1 MIYPPQRIGSSSP
14 TQVLLRC
21 RNAFALSLRFTVA
34 VALFCA
40 SVFPLSAET
49 DIKTLSDNEVAK
61 RQSAAKESSAFLM
74 KAKRAWQD
82 AALDKKALETAY
94 NHYVAALELLPQ
106 NAATSNQRKEV
117 VDDFCRLA
125 MEYATHLITRGQ
137 FQDAESVAKTIRSP
151 SCNPNHKP
159 AEQLLA
165 NLEQPGYY
173 NRTITPD
180 FGDRKDKITV
190 LLNQAEGYL
199 NSDRYDLALKR
210 YEEALNLDP
219 YNTAARHGMETVNKK
234 RTNYYDEAYNE
245 TRSRMLWFTER
256 TWEKPIR
263 RLGSLDR
270 STEAEKLNQSTN
282 KDAINK
288 KLNGTFLAKIDLPE
302 ATLREAV
309 DFLKQ
314 KSRELDTSTDDPK
327 KRGVNIVLKLPP
339 PKAPALPQGDATTPA
354 LDQPASPTVTEN
366 FKVSLSLRNVPLI
379 EAIRYLT
386 ELSGLKYKI
395 EPYAV
400 SLVPITENT
409 DELLTKEYRV
419 KPNFIPSDTDSTES
433 APVAG
438 NQAAGGNKERIKG
451 GKDAASFLI
460 SQGILFPIITDA
472 KGKVVDK
479 AFATYIP
486 AGSKLVVRNTQ
497 NALDLIGVLVDGE
510 MGTAPTQVEIESK
523 FVEISQSN
531 VKELGFDWLLGPL
544 SIGGGFYPNG
554 GSRPAGQPLTGDYYS
569 NFPFADVGDNPVT
582 AGNRSGIGTS
592 VNSAITANSLNALLA
607 GIPQGANVPSPGI
620 LGLAGIFTNPEFQM
634 VIRALNQKKGVD
646 LMSAPKVT
654 TKSGVKATIKIVR
667 EFPYPTEFTPA
678 EVPKSTGSQGLNIN
692 QQPSGNTA
700 SNTGNNTG
708 NGTLLQQNP
717 TIVSTTAGVTPSTP
731 TTFANRD
738 IGVTLEVEPQVG
750 ADNYTIDLAL
760 SPQVVEFEGFV
771 NYGSPVVG
779 PRYVMPTL
787 LNPSGIETFSITDNV
802 INQPIFGV
810 RKVNTSVS
818 IWDGQ
823 TVALGGLIRED
834 VQKVEDRVPLLGDIP
849 LAGSLFRS
857 DVEQKIKRNLIIFV
871 TARLMDAQGQPLKQ
885 ENEDEDIVNPAGL
898 PEDLPQPQV
907 NTR

>member
-1 MIYPPQRIGSSSP
+1 MIFSPQRIVRPTP
-14 TQVLLRC
+14 TQVILC
-21 RNAFALSLRFTVA
+21 SDNALAFSLRFTVA
-34 VALFCA
+34 VALFTA
-40 SVFPLSAET
+40 SVFQLSAET

-94 NHYVAALELLPQ
+94 NDYLAALELLPQ

-125 MEYATHLITRGQ
+125 MEYANHLITRGQ

-151 SCNPNHKP
+151 SCNPNYKP
-159 AEQLLA
+159 AAQLLS

-173 NRTITPD
+173 NRTITPA
-180 FGDRKDKITV
+180 FADRKDKITV
-190 LLNQAEGYL
+190 ILNQAEGYL
-199 NSDRYDLALKR
+199 NTSRYDLALKR

-219 YNTAARHGMETVNKK
+219 YNTAARQGMETVNKK

-256 TWEKPIR
+256 TWERPIR

-270 STEAEKLNQSTN
+270 STEAGKLEISTN
-282 KDAINK
+282 KDAINR
-288 KLNGTFLAKIDLPE
+288 KLNGTLIEKIELPD

-314 KSRELDTSTDDPK
+314 KSRDLDTSADDPK

-339 PKAPALPQGDATTPA
+339 AQAPAPPQGDETAPT

-400 SLVPITENT
+400 SLIPITENT
-409 DELLTKEYRV
+409 DELLTKEFRV
-419 KPNFIPSDTDSTES
+419 KPNFIPSDTSSTES
-433 APVAG
+433 APVPGA
-438 NQAAGGNKERIKG
+438 QVAGGNKERIKG
-451 GKDAASFLI
+451 RSNGTSYLKN
-460 SQGILFPIITDA
+460 QGIPFPD
-472 KGKVVDK
+472 G
-479 AFATYIP
+479 AFAQYIP
-486 AGSKLVVRNTQ
+486 SGNKLIVRNTQ

-554 GSRPAGQPLTGDYYS
+554 GSRPAGQPLTGDYYG

-607 GIPQGANVPSPGI
+607 GIPQGANVASPGI

-654 TKSGVKATIKIVR
+654 TKSGVKAMIKMVR

-678 EVPKSTGSQGLNIN
+678 EVPKSTGSQGLNIS
-692 QQPSGNTA
+692 QQPSG
-700 SNTGNNTG
+700 NTG

-787 LNPSGIETFSITDNV
+787 LNPSGIETFNITDNV

-849 LAGSLFRS
+849 LAGRLFRS

-885 ENEDEDIVNPAGL
+885 ENEDEDIVNPVGL

-907 NTR
+907 NTTGSISK

>member
-1 MIYPPQRIGSSSP
+1 MIFSPQRIGSPSP
-14 TQVLLRC
+14 IQVLLCC
-21 RNAFALSLRFTVA
+21 RNAFAFSLRFTVA
-34 VALFCA
+34 VALFTA
-40 SVFPLSAET
+40 SVFQLSAET

-94 NHYVAALELLPQ
+94 NHYLAALELLPQ

-125 MEYATHLITRGQ
+125 IEYANHLITRGQ
-137 FQDAESVAKTIRSP
+137 FQDAQSVLKTILSP
-151 SCNPNHKP
+151 SCNPNYKP
-159 AEQLLA
+159 AAQLLS
-165 NLEQPGYY
+165 NLEQDDPPYY

-180 FGDRKDKITV
+180 FADRKDKITV
-190 LLNQAEGYL
+190 ILNQAEGYL

-219 YNTAARHGMETVNKK
+219 YNTAAREGMETVNKQ

-256 TWEKPIR
+256 TWERPIR

-282 KDAINK
+282 KDAINR
-288 KLNGTFLAKIDLPE
+288 KLNGTLIEKIELPE

-339 PKAPALPQGDATTPA
+339 AQAPAPPQGDETAPT
-354 LDQPASPTVTEN
+354 LDQPASPAVTEN

-400 SLVPITENT
+400 SLIPITENT
-409 DELLTKEYRV
+409 DELLTKEFRV
-419 KPNFIPSDTDSTES
+419 KPNFIPSDTSSTES
-433 APVAG
+433 APLPGAQV
-438 NQAAGGNKERIKG
+438 AGGNKERIKG
-451 GKDAASFLI
+451 RSNGTSYLKN
-460 SQGILFPIITDA
+460 QGILFPD
-472 KGKVVDK
+472 G
-479 AFATYIP
+479 AFAQYIP
-486 AGSKLVVRNTQ
+486 SGNKLIVRNTQ

-523 FVEISQSN
+523 FVEISQNN

-607 GIPQGANVPSPGI
+607 GLPQGANVASPGI

-678 EVPKSTGSQGLNIN
+678 EVPKSTGSQGLNIS
-692 QQPSGNTA
+692 QQPSG
-700 SNTGNNTG
+700 NTGNNTG

-779 PRYVMPTL
+779 PKYVMPTL
-787 LNPSGIETFSITDNV
+787 LNPSGIETFVITDNV

-849 LAGSLFRS
+849 LAGCLFRS

-885 ENEDEDIVNPAGL
+885 ENEDEDIVNPDGL

-907 NTR
+907 NTTGSISK

>member
-1 MIYPPQRIGSSSP
+1 MIYSPQRIGSQSP
-14 TQVLLRC
+14 TPVLLSF

-34 VALFCA
+34 VALFTA
-40 SVFPLSAET
+40 SVFQLSAET

-74 KAKRAWQD
+74 KAKSAWQD

-94 NHYVAALELLPQ
+94 NHYLAALELLPQ

-125 MEYATHLITRGQ
+125 MEYANHLITRGQ

-151 SCNPNHKP
+151 SCNPNYKP
-159 AEQLLA
+159 AAQLIA
-165 NLEQPGYY
+165 NLEQPSYY

-180 FGDRKDKITV
+180 FADRKDKITV
-190 LLNQAEGYL
+190 ILNQAEGYL
-199 NSDRYDLALKR
+199 NTDRYDLALKR

-219 YNTAARHGMETVNKK
+219 YNVAARQGMENVNKK

-245 TRSRMLWFTER
+245 TRSRMLWLADR
-256 TWEKPIR
+256 TWERPIR
-263 RLGSLDR
+263 RQGSLDR
-270 STEAEKLNQSTN
+270 STEGGKLDISTN
-282 KDAINK
+282 KDAINR
-288 KLNGTFLAKIDLPE
+288 KLNGFIIEKIELPE

-314 KSRELDTSTDDPK
+314 KSRDLDTTTDDPK

-339 PKAPALPQGDATTPA
+339 AQAPDSTQGDATAPA
-354 LDQPASPTVTEN
+354 IDQPASAVVTEN
-366 FKVSLSLRNVPLI
+366 FKVSLSLRNIPLI

-400 SLVPITENT
+400 SLIPITENT
-409 DELLTKEYRV
+409 DELLTKEFRV
-419 KPNFIPSDTDSTES
+419 KPNFIPSDTGSTETD
-433 APVAG
+433 ALPGAQV
-438 NQAAGGNKERIKG
+438 AGGNKERIKG
-451 GKDAASFLI
+451 RSNGTSYLKN
-460 SQGILFPIITDA
+460 QGILFPD
-472 KGKVVDK
+472 G
-479 AFATYIP
+479 AFAQYIP
-486 AGSKLVVRNTQ
+486 SGNKLIVRNTQ

-523 FVEISQSN
+523 FVEISQNN

-554 GSRPAGQPLTGDYYS
+554 GSRPAGQPLTGDYYG

-607 GIPQGANVPSPGI
+607 GIPQGANVASPGI

-678 EVPKSTGSQGLNIN
+678 EVPKSTSGQGQNG
-692 QQPSGNTA
+692 QQGQQGPVPAPSPGVE
-700 SNTGNNTG
+700 
-708 NGTLLQQNP
+708 LILQQNP
-717 TIVSTTAGVTPSTP
+717 TIVSTSAAVTPSTP

-771 NYGSPVVG
+771 NYGSPVVA
-779 PRYVMPTL
+779 PRYVIPTL
-787 LNPSGIETFSITDNV
+787 LNPSGIETFNITDNV

-849 LAGSLFRS
+849 LAGRLFRS

-885 ENEDEDIVNPAGL
+885 ENEDEDIVNPVGL

-907 NTR
+907 NTTGSISK

>member
-1 MIYPPQRIGSSSP
+1 MV
-14 TQVLLRC
+14 T
-21 RNAFALSLRFTVA
+21 
-34 VALFCA
+34 LFFA
-40 SVFPLSAET
+40 SVFHLPAQT
-49 DIKTLSDNEVAK
+49 DIKTLSDKEVAK
-61 RQSAAKESSAFLM
+61 RQSAAKESSALVM

-82 AALDKKALETAY
+82 AALDKKSLEAAY
-94 NHYVAALELLPQ
+94 IHYLAALDLLPP
-106 NAATSNQRKEV
+106 NSATADQRKGV
-117 VDDFCRLA
+117 MDDFCKLS
-125 MEYATHLITRGQ
+125 MEYANQLISRGQ
-137 FQDAESVAKTIRSP
+137 FQDAESVAKTVLSATD
-151 SCNPNHKP
+151 NPNYKP
-159 AEQLLA
+159 AVQLID
-165 NLEQPGYY
+165 NLEQPSYY
-173 NRTITPD
+173 NRTITPTFAD
-180 FGDRKDKITV
+180 KKDKITV
-190 LLNQAEGYL
+190 ILNQAEGYL
-199 NSDRYDLALKR
+199 NTARYDLAFKR

-219 YNTAARHGMETVNKK
+219 YNVAARQGMENVNKK
-234 RTNYYDEAYNE
+234 RNNYYDEAYSE
-245 TRSRMLWFTER
+245 TRSRMLWLADR
-256 TWEKPIR
+256 TWERPIR
-263 RLGSLDR
+263 RQGSLDR
-270 STEAEKLNQSTN
+270 STEGGKLDILTN
-282 KDAINK
+282 KDAINR
-288 KLNGTFLAKIDLPE
+288 KLNGFIIEKIDLPE

-314 KSRELDTSTDDPK
+314 KSRELDTTTDDPK

-339 PKAPALPQGDATTPA
+339 AQAPVPPQGDATAPA
-354 LDQPASPTVTEN
+354 IDQPASAAITEN
-366 FKVSLSLRNVPLI
+366 FKVSLSLRNIPLI

-400 SLVPITENT
+400 SLIPITENT
-409 DELLTKEYRV
+409 DELLTKEFRV
-419 KPNFIPSDTDSTES
+419 KPNFIPSDTSSTES
-433 APVAG
+433 APVPGA
-438 NQAAGGNKERIKG
+438 QVAGGNKERIKG
-451 GKDAASFLI
+451 RSNGTSYLKN
-460 SQGILFPIITDA
+460 QGIPFPD
-472 KGKVVDK
+472 G
-479 AFATYIP
+479 AFAQYIP
-486 AGSKLVVRNTQ
+486 SGNKLIVRNTQ

-554 GSRPAGQPLTGDYYS
+554 GSRPAGQPLTGDYYG
-569 NFPFADVGDNPVT
+569 NFPFADLGDNPVT

-607 GIPQGANVPSPGI
+607 GIPQGANVASPGI

-654 TKSGVKATIKIVR
+654 TKSGVKAIIKIVR

-678 EVPKSTGSQGLNIN
+678 EVPNVPAGQGG
-692 QQPSGNTA
+692 Q
-700 SNTGNNTG
+700 
-708 NGTLLQQNP
+708 NGQNGQGGQNARPIPGEELLLQQNP
-717 TIVSTTAGVTPSTP
+717 LIVSLSAAVTPATP

-750 ADNYTIDLAL
+750 ADNYTIDLLL
-760 SPQVVEFEGFV
+760 SPQVVEFEGFI

-779 PRYVMPTL
+779 PRYITPTL
-787 LNPSGIETFSITDNV
+787 LNPTGIETFNITDNV
-802 INQPIFGV
+802 INQPVFGV

-818 IWDGQ
+818 IWDDQ

-849 LAGSLFRS
+849 LAGRLFRS

-885 ENEDEDIVNPAGL
+885 DNEDEDIVNSVGF

-907 NTR
+907 NTTGSISN

>member
-1 MIYPPQRIGSSSP
+1 MIFSPQRIVRPTP
-14 TQVLLRC
+14 TQVILC
-21 RNAFALSLRFTVA
+21 SHNALAFSLRFTVA
-34 VALFCA
+34 VALFTA
-40 SVFPLSAET
+40 SVFQLSAET

-94 NHYVAALELLPQ
+94 NDYLAALELLPQ

-125 MEYATHLITRGQ
+125 MEYANHLITRGQ

-151 SCNPNHKP
+151 SCNPNYKP
-159 AEQLLA
+159 AAQLLS

-173 NRTITPD
+173 NRTITPT
-180 FGDRKDKITV
+180 FADRKDKITV
-190 LLNQAEGYL
+190 ILNQAEGYL
-199 NSDRYDLALKR
+199 NTSRYDLALKR

-219 YNTAARHGMETVNKK
+219 YNTAARQGMETVNKK

-256 TWEKPIR
+256 TWERPIR

-270 STEAEKLNQSTN
+270 STEAGKLEISTN
-282 KDAINK
+282 KDAINR
-288 KLNGTFLAKIDLPE
+288 KLNGTLIEKIELPD

-314 KSRELDTSTDDPK
+314 KSRDLDTSADDPK

-339 PKAPALPQGDATTPA
+339 AQPPAPPQGDETAPT

-400 SLVPITENT
+400 SLIPITENT
-409 DELLTKEYRV
+409 DELLTKEFRV
-419 KPNFIPSDTDSTES
+419 KPNFIPSDTSSTES
-433 APVAG
+433 APVPGA
-438 NQAAGGNKERIKG
+438 QVAGGNKERIKG
-451 GKDAASFLI
+451 RSNGTSYLKN
-460 SQGILFPIITDA
+460 QGIPFPD
-472 KGKVVDK
+472 G
-479 AFATYIP
+479 AFAQYIP
-486 AGSKLVVRNTQ
+486 SGNKLIVRNTQ

-554 GSRPAGQPLTGDYYS
+554 GSRPAGQPLTGDYYG

-607 GIPQGANVPSPGI
+607 GIPQGANVASPGI

-654 TKSGVKATIKIVR
+654 TKSGVKAMIKMVR

-678 EVPKSTGSQGLNIN
+678 EVPNVPAGQGGQNGQN
-692 QQPSGNTA
+692 GQQGPIPQPPPGQD
-700 SNTGNNTG
+700 
-708 NGTLLQQNP
+708 LILQQNP
-717 TIVSTTAGVTPSTP
+717 LIVSLSAAVTPSTP

-787 LNPSGIETFSITDNV
+787 LNPSGIETFNITDNV

-849 LAGSLFRS
+849 LAGRLFRS
-857 DVEQKIKRNLIIFV
+857 DVQQKIKRNLIIFV

-885 ENEDEDIVNPAGL
+885 ENEDEDIVNPVGL

-907 NTR
+907 NTTGLISK